1 MNYSVVAKNLGSLLI
16 VEAALLLIPALTGN
30 LYGEKVGIWFLAVA
44 AVAGAAGAALRFLI
58 KTNGKKVRSREGF
71 TIAALSWVILS
82 LLGAVPFVLTGAIP
96 SYTDAVFE
104 TASGFTTTGASIL
117 TDVEAM
123 PRCVLM
129 WRSLTHWIGGM
140 GILVF
145 ILIFTPSEADSM
157 HIMKAESPGYS
168 VDKLVP
174 KVKQTARMLYLIYIG
189 LTLLEIILLLLGGMP
204 LFDTICHAFGT
215 AGTGGFGIKA
225 DSIGG
230 YNTYCQVVITI
241 FMLIFGTNFKLYF
254 LLITKKFKAA
264 FTQQEVIWYYGIY
277 AFLSAVITVSIIKDV
292 GSVWQSINLAT
303 FQAASVM
310 TTTGFATADF
320 DQWNTLAKS
329 SMLLLMIIGACA
341 GSTGGGIKVS
351 RFLIYLKQI
360 KREMQS
366 LVHPRSVKKIKI
378 DGTSI
383 DEGVLKATNVFLM
396 VYVMIL
402 AFSILIVSI
411 DGFDM
416 TSTITAIVATIN
428 NIGPGLGIVGPTGSY
443 HDFSNL
449 SKWVMI
455 FDMIAGRLE
464 LFPMLVLFMPDT
476 WKKR

>member
-30 LYGEKVGIWFLAVA
+30 LYNEKVAIWFLVVA

-58 KTNGKKVRSREGF
+58 KTNGRKVRSREGF

-241 FMLIFGTNFKLYF
+241 FMLLFGTNFKLYF
-254 LLITKKFKAA
+254 LLITKKFKSA

-277 AFLSAVITVSIIKDV
+277 AVLSAVITISIIKDV

-360 KREMQS
+360 CLIFQRN
-366 LVHPRSVKKIKI
+366 
-378 DGTSI
+378 TS
-383 DEGVLKATNVFLM
+383 
-396 VYVMIL
+396 
-402 AFSILIVSI
+402 
-411 DGFDM
+411 
-416 TSTITAIVATIN
+416 
-428 NIGPGLGIVGPTGSY
+428 
-443 HDFSNL
+443 
-449 SKWVMI
+449 
-455 FDMIAGRLE
+455 
-464 LFPMLVLFMPDT
+464 
-476 WKKR
+476 

>member
-30 LYGEKVGIWFLAVA
+30 LYGEKVGIWFLTVA

-58 KTNGKKVRSREGF
+58 KTNGRKVRSREGF

-123 PRCVLM
+123 PKCVLM

-145 ILIFTPSEADSM
+145 ILIFTPSEADNM

-215 AGTGGFGIKA
+215 AGTGG
-225 DSIGG
+225 
-230 YNTYCQVVITI
+230 
-241 FMLIFGTNFKLYF
+241 L
-254 LLITKKFKAA
+254 
-264 FTQQEVIWYYGIY
+264 
-277 AFLSAVITVSIIKDV
+277 
-292 GSVWQSINLAT
+292 
-303 FQAASVM
+303 
-310 TTTGFATADF
+310 
-320 DQWNTLAKS
+320 
-329 SMLLLMIIGACA
+329 
-341 GSTGGGIKVS
+341 VS
-351 RFLIYLKQI
+351 RLT
-360 KREMQS
+360 
-366 LVHPRSVKKIKI
+366 V
-378 DGTSI
+378 
-383 DEGVLKATNVFLM
+383 
-396 VYVMIL
+396 
-402 AFSILIVSI
+402 
-411 DGFDM
+411 
-416 TSTITAIVATIN
+416 
-428 NIGPGLGIVGPTGSY
+428 
-443 HDFSNL
+443 
-449 SKWVMI
+449 
-455 FDMIAGRLE
+455 
-464 LFPMLVLFMPDT
+464 
-476 WKKR
+476 